1 MTIVHQIMRSPHK
14 GHSHSRRRAPVVN
27 LPPAAADV
35 RLFKAGE
42 AVPASG
48 VYRVLHSAH
57 RPSHEVSMVAGETF
71 PKCRTCNDSV
81 AYQLIVAEG
90 PQQI

>member
-1 MTIVHQIMRSPHK
+1 MRSHK
-14 GHSHSRRRAPVVN
+14 SHSRRRTPVPS
-27 LPPAAADV
+27 LPPGSAAP

-42 AVPASG
+42 LVPASG

-57 RPSHEVSMVAGETF
+57 RASHEVSMIAGETL
-71 PKCRTCNDSV
+71 PKCKTCGDSV

-90 PQQI
+90 PKQT